1 MGLSVDR
8 LPGSFRSE
16 PPDGQSVS
24 LPLAL
29 SGEPGP
35 APWLLGGG
43 APGSATQSLRRG
55 SEFSFRRRQG
65 VFLFRHSQLLAPSA
79 ACLPC
84 LPASPPNTCAGRL
97 VLLARSGDNNRQETV
112 WFSLIAAFGLS
123 SEFLRML
130 SPRICSVPFIVL
142 CALQGV

>member
-8 LPGSFRSE
+8 PPGSFRSE
-16 PPDGQSVS
+16 PSDG
-24 LPLAL
+24 PLAL
-29 SGEPGP
+29 SDEPGP

-43 APGSATQSLRRG
+43 ALGSATQSLLHG

-65 VFLFRHSQLLAPSA
+65 CSFSDTQS
-79 ACLPC
+79 CLPP
-84 LPASPPNTCAGRL
+84 LRPACPVSQPRLQTL
-97 VLLARSGDNNRQETV
+97 VLASRCFLPGPEAHRQEAV

-130 SPRICSVPFIVL
+130 PPRICSVPFIVL
-142 CALQGV
+142 QGV